1 MRDFSFVIYVSNFL
15 PSRAC
20 HIFCTYIIVSQDYH
34 HISKILPEDEV
45 RKKKISQNPKRFPPY
60 YLLLRTASLYHS
72 IIIISRVEKKLEK
85 KMAGPDVKSEPK
97 RNNHNNK
104 KAPPSE
110 QIEHNHWLSLDTHTS
125 ALIRTIVVPDV
136 IDKNSGPLS
145 FLRRIDFML
154 QGRGC
159 WSCCCVVDSEG
170 PTTI

>member
-34 HISKILPEDEV
+34 HISKILEEKT
-45 RKKKISQNPKRFPPY
+45 RGTKGKKISQNPKKVPFPTTY
-60 YLLLRTASLYHS
+60 YYVLHLYHS
-72 IIIISRVEKKLEK
+72 IIIISRVEK

-110 QIEHNHWLSLDTHTS
+110 QIELNHWLSLDTHTS

-136 IDKNSGPLS
+136 IDQNSGPLS
-145 FLRRIDFML
+145 FLLLNFIKG
-154 QGRGC
+154 GRGC